1 MTKLTREQKAEIY
14 WKRKNGTTIPK
25 LVQEYG
31 IGKANIQHLISLID
45 RHGLD
50 ILKAEKNRSYS
61 LELKMEIINKV
72 LIEDQSIRSTA
83 IEYGIL
89 SNGLINQWI
98 KSYKENGYV
107 IVEKTKRRASTMNQK
122 TDKQYDKMTSE
133 EKIRYLEGR
142 NQRLEAENEY
152 LKKLRAVVQARKNRQ
167 QKKR

>member
-133 EKIRYLEGR
+133 EKIRNLEGR